1 MIAFVGSC
9 MANTVAVDEK
19 KATEVDCAA
28 VACAALAAAD
38 PNDEMSSTEAHNF
51 FQGQFDACAKSTGQV
66 GKKPVK
72 GISQ

>member
-51 FQGQFDACAKSTGQV
+51 FKDSLTLVLKVQDRLGKSQ
-66 GKKPVK
+66 
-72 GISQ
+72 